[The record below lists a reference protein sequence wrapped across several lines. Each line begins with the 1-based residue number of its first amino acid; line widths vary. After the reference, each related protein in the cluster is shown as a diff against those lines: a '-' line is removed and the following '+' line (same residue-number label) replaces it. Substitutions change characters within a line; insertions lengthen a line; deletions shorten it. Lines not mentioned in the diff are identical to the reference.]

1 MQGAPVCDFEKFVAS
16 TNFFMCE
23 RRWTKNKI
31 CKSDVLFTK
40 WKLARGILASTFSQ
54 IIPPFSSVWCSSE
67 LLRCHVVDSC
77 TIFPRQLFRIKVLTL
92 QSLLSFCL
100 PSYKS
105 IKVFSLVLF
114 TLNVLLFLFYFFT
127 HTIWQPLSAWTGGSH
142 QAETSNAHQVCPVK
156 QMW

>member
-1 MQGAPVCDFEKFVAS
+1 MISKNLWYPPIFSCAS
-16 TNFFMCE
+16 E
-23 RRWTKNKI
+23 DELKI
-31 CKSDVLFTK
+31 KYVKAMFCLPSEN
-40 WKLARGILASTFSQ
+40 LARGILASTFSQ
-54 IIPPFSSVWCSSE
+54 IIPPFFSVWCSSE

-127 HTIWQPLSAWTGGSH
+127 HTI
-142 QAETSNAHQVCPVK
+142 
-156 QMW
+156 